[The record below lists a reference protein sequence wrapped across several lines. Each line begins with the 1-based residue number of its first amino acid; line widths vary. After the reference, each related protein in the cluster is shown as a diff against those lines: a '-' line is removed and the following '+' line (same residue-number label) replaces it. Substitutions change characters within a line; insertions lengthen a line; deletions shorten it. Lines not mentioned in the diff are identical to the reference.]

1 MEKKRWIGKRDLW
14 LLVIFLAAGGIG
26 MLILFL
32 RPDTVDGEVEI
43 AVSGTI
49 VETLPLSED
58 TRFVISGA
66 NDGENILVIE
76 DGKAYMESASCPDG
90 ICVRHTPISKDGE
103 SIICLPNQVV
113 VTVRGG
119 EKRDVDA
126 VA

>member
-1 MEKKRWIGKRDLW
+1 
-14 LLVIFLAAGGIG
+14 

-32 RPDTVDGEVEI
+32 RPDAVDGEVEI

-58 TRFVISGA
+58 TRLVISGA

>member
-14 LLVIFLAAGGIG
+14 LLVILLAAGGIG

-49 VETLPLSED
+49 VDTLPLSED
-58 TRFVISGA
+58 TRLVISGA

>member
-14 LLVIFLAAGGIG
+14 LLVILLAVGGIG

-58 TRFVISGA
+58 TRLVISGA